1 VVAAVSRSVDQSST
15 RNKRNDRLAEGH
27 ACVAG
32 AAMVLRMLSDRAPL
46 IGDCHGFFGKP
57 RYFPKGTARSKSSQN
72 HFPVA

>member
-1 VVAAVSRSVDQSST
+1 
-15 RNKRNDRLAEGH
+15 
-27 ACVAG
+27 
-32 AAMVLRMLSDRAPL
+32 MVLRMLSDRAPL